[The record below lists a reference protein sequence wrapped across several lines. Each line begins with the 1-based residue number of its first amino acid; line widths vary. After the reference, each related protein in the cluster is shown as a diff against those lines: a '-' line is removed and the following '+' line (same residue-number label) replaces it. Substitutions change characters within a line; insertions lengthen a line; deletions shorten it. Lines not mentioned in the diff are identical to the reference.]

1 MVLRGRL
8 TKCNDIVGIGNT
20 KEKLS
25 KDSKN
30 ILNTEFLG

>member
-1 MVLRGRL
+1 M
-8 TKCNDIVGIGNT
+8 T

-30 ILNTEFLG
+30 VSHVIVTINVICVIDELYF